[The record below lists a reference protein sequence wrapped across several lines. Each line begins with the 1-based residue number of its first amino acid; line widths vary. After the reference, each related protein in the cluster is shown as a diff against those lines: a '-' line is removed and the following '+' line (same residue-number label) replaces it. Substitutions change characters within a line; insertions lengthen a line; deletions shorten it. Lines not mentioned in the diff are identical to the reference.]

1 MVGKSKNRVIP
12 AFFENQIGC
21 GIEQFYSPNFRP
33 SKDNRRFNLLRSI
46 TYNVA
51 LIPSYVA
58 SINRMHRVI
67 KESGADLIINF
78 YEVLCGITCKLF
90 RMGIPMVCVAHQ
102 YLFLHPDF
110 KMPGKSLLPE
120 SMLKLF
126 TRITCVG
133 ATAKL
138 ALSIRQYDDDEKQAI
153 KVVPPLLRKEV
164 KTTIRHHG
172 DYIMGYMLNT
182 GFAEDVRAWHAKH
195 PHTHLHFFW
204 DKTDAPEELKVDDT
218 LTFHRLDDVK
228 FLKMM
233 AGCRA
238 YATTAGFESV
248 CEALYMGKPCMLIPA
263 HVEQE
268 CNAVDAEREMA
279 GVMSNDFDIDK
290 LKAFA
295 HDYEEDVEF
304 RMWENHADSRIL
316 AAIENTYEAYY
327 HRKENRAYE
336 EEKDDSLV
344 AASAA
349 AVSARS
355 AWAG

>member
-1 MVGKSKNRVIP
+1 MIQGEGRGHLTQALALGQMLRHEGHEVVKVLVGKSKNRVIP
-12 AFFENQIGC
+12 TFFEKQIGC

-58 SINRMHRVI
+58 SINWMQRAIRA
-67 KESGADLIINF
+67 SGADIIINF

-153 KVVPPLLRKEV
+153 KVVPPLLRREV

-172 DYIMGYMLNT
+172 NYIMGYMLNT
-182 GFAEDVRAWHAKH
+182 GFAEDVKTWHAKH

-204 DKTDAPEELKVDDT
+204 DKSDAPEELRVDDT

-228 FLKMM
+228 FLRMM

-268 CNAVDAEREMA
+268 CNAMDAEREMA
-279 GVMSNDFDIDK
+279 GGDEQR
-290 LKAFA
+290 L
-295 HDYEEDVEF
+295 
-304 RMWENHADSRIL
+304 R
-316 AAIENTYEAYY
+316 
-327 HRKENRAYE
+327 HRQTEGLRPR
-336 EEKDDSLV
+336 L
-344 AASAA
+344 
-349 AVSARS
+349 
-355 AWAG
+355 